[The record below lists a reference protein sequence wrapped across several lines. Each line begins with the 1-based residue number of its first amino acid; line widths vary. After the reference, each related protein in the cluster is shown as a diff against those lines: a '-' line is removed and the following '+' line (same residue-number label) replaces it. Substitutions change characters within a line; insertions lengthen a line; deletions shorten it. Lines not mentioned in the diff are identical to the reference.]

1 MVRSSTVDSLV
12 SDVLEG
18 RMNRRQAV
26 KAAATTGLS
35 VAAVLSGVA
44 AASAGA
50 QATPSAFVPQ
60 GPQVEN
66 LLFWTRSSPD
76 TSPNEWDALTAVV
89 EAYTAAVGS
98 PVELVTVPDA
108 DFKQKMS
115 LAAPSGDGPDV
126 FGPVAHDW
134 LGEFAVQKIA
144 QSWTPESIAA
154 SSELSQPSIAA
165 VSVDGQLYGVPLFS
179 EALALMYN
187 TDLVSEAP
195 ATWDDLVA
203 KATELTSGEQYG
215 FVFPFLE
222 QYYQGPFFFGFGSY
236 VFQYADGAFN
246 TADIGLNN
254 EGGVNAAKFLRDM
267 YYNQQPAMP
276 EALLDQ
282 ASAGGYIDGLF
293 ESGQAAM
300 TIAGPWREPPVTAA
314 GIPYAVATLP
324 TLPNGNPLIPFVGF
338 QAMCANA
345 YSENLAAAQ
354 DLVNFLGSAEG
365 VSMMVAGFNKAPVR
379 STVTQAAVELNPN
392 FEQWVAQAE
401 AGVPMPNIPA
411 MSKVWAPWGA
421 AMTGVL
427 VNNVPD
433 EEVQALLDDAVATI
447 DAEIK
452 NSQA

>member
-1 MVRSSTVDSLV
+1 MARRDTLDTLV
-12 SDVLEG
+12 SDVLAG
-18 RMNRRQAV
+18 RMSRRQAIR
-26 KAAATTGLS
+26 AAATSGVS
-35 VAAVLSGVA
+35 VAALLGGISV
-44 AASAGA
+44 ASAGA
-50 QATPSAFVPQ
+50 QSTPAAFTPQ
-60 GPQVEN
+60 GPKVDK

-76 TSPNEWDALTAVV
+76 TSTNEWDALTAAIQ
-89 EAYTAAVGS
+89 AYTAGVGTQI
-98 PVELVTVPDA
+98 ELITVPDA

-126 FGPVAHDW
+126 FGPIAHDW
-134 LGEFAVQKIA
+134 LGEFAIQKIA
-144 QSWTPESIAA
+144 QSWTPEAIAG
-154 SSELSQPSIAA
+154 SGELSQPSIDA

-195 ATWDDLVA
+195 ATWDDLVT
-203 KATELTSGEQYG
+203 KATELTSGDQYG

-236 VFQYADGAFN
+236 VFKYADGAFD

-267 YYNQQPAMP
+267 YYNQKPAMP

-314 GIPYAVATLP
+314 GIPYAIATLP
-324 TLPNGNPLIPFVGF
+324 TLPNGNSLTPFVGF

-345 YSENLAAAQ
+345 YSKNLDAAQ
-354 DLVNFLGSAEG
+354 DLVNFLASAEG

-392 FEQWVAQAE
+392 FKQWVAQAE
-401 AGVPMPNIPA
+401 AGIPMPNIPA
-411 MSKVWAPWGA
+411 MSKVWEPWGA

-427 VNNVPD
+427 VNNVADD
-433 EEVQALLDDAVATI
+433 EVKSLLDDAVATI

-452 NSQA
+452 NSQS